1 MRLRGH
7 LALFVVLA
15 LAAGAHAS
23 SVDANAISSEAGL
36 NADQLVAIA
45 IAANP
50 SVRATKA
57 QWDAAQHQILQNYVP
72 ADPVFTY
79 TNLES
84 SAHFNAAQHA
94 HNITENFQFPGE
106 AFLQADQAKRTAQIA
121 RLTFEASLRDTRAA
135 VETGYYQV
143 LLDYALISVNA
154 ENIDNLRQVLEV
166 TKTAYSA
173 GQHTQ
178 VDVINAQIGLAQ
190 AELQQRQYETNRAND
205 IATLNQ
211 LLFRNSDSPLNL
223 DHTIHLNRLNF
234 PLDDAVNMATRVRQ
248 EILESALSE
257 KNANTALTLAKM
269 EYLPNYTVSG
279 EFDYILQPGAQPLPN
294 VTQAYTFGIGFNVP
308 IFFWYHQREDV
319 KSAEYSLQAA
329 RYSLESIRLQTQ
341 TSVTELYRSAQFAY
355 EQAQLYS
362 ASLIPLAR
370 QDFKVSL
377 VAYQAGQVDFLTL
390 SAALQASYSTR
401 ASYIQNA
408 NQFLAGEVALEQ
420 AIGAPLPK

>member
-1 MRLRGH
+1 MRLGGH
-7 LALFVVLA
+7 LALFVMLA
-15 LAAGAHAS
+15 SAVGAYAS
-23 SVDANAISSEAGL
+23 CTSANASSEAGL
-36 NADQLVAIA
+36 NADQLVTIA
-45 IAANP
+45 LAANP

-79 TNLES
+79 TNVES

-94 HNITENFQFPGE
+94 HNITENFQFPGK
-106 AFLQADQAKRTAQIA
+106 AFLQADEAKRTAEIA
-121 RLTFEASLRDTRAA
+121 RFAFEASLRDTRAA
-135 VETGYYQV
+135 VETAYYQV

-154 ENIDNLRQVLEV
+154 ENIDNLRQVLAV
-166 TKTAYSA
+166 TKTAYA
-173 GQHTQ
+173 GGQHTQ
-178 VDVINAQIGLAQ
+178 ADVINAQIGLAQ
-190 AELQQRQYETNRAND
+190 AELQQRQYETNRLND

-211 LLFRNSDSPLNL
+211 VLFRNPDSPLNL
-223 DHTIHLNRLNF
+223 DHTIRLKRLTF
-234 PLDDAVNMATRVRQ
+234 PLDDAVNMATRERQ
-248 EILESALSE
+248 EVLEAALSE
-257 KNANTALTLAKM
+257 KNANTAVQLAKM
-269 EYLPNYTVSG
+269 EYVPDYTLSG
-279 EFDYILQPGAQPLPN
+279 EFDYILQPGAQPLPT

-341 TSVTELYRSAQFAY
+341 TVVTQLYRSAQFAY

-377 VAYQAGQVDFLTL
+377 VAYQSGQVDFLTL
-390 SAALQASYSTR
+390 SAALQASYGTR